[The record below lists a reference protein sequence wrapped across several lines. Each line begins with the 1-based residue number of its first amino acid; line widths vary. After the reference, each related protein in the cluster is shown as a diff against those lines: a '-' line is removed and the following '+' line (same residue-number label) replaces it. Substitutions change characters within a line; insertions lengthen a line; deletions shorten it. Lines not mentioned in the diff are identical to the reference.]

1 MSQWNIVTWSTER
14 REGSIASEHF
24 PAPLKFGPEAAE
36 VEDFEIGE
44 PVEVALSRVG
54 ETMSVDK
61 VRPVHSRP
69 NPAAHTAPALPKD
82 IATLLAEVNR
92 VLGRSLLDAALHT
105 GDEET
110 TLTFFDG
117 HRRPQLSL
125 RFVEVSYQQGPLAMH
140 VEAGTQMEIYRWA
153 HFQTHNA
160 PWVAHWSIEPSGIE
174 ADDFVFL
181 LRAPSFGAPPSVICA
196 ASVVI
201 KHGSN
206 PPGQPTG

>member
-1 MSQWNIVTWSTER
+1 MSQWNILTWSSKR

-36 VEDFEIGE
+36 AEDFEIGE

-54 ETMSVDK
+54 ETISINK
-61 VRPVHSRP
+61 VRPVRSRP
-69 NPAAHTAPALPKD
+69 NPAALTAPALPKD

-92 VLGRSLLDAALHT
+92 VLGRSLLDAALRA

-125 RFVEVSYQQGPLAMH
+125 RFVEVSYQQGPPAMC
-140 VEAGTQMEIYRWA
+140 VERGTKMEVYRWA

-160 PWVAHWSIEPSGIE
+160 PWIAHWSIDPSSIE
-174 ADDFVFL
+174 ADDLVFL
-181 LRAPSFGAPPSVICA
+181 FRAPSFGASPSVICA
-196 ASVVI
+196 ASVAI